1 MQMGKSVAI
10 GITLGVFIAVMTI
23 FAIYIH
29 AYYY

>member
-1 MQMGKSVAI
+1 MGKSVAI

-29 AYYY
+29 TYYY